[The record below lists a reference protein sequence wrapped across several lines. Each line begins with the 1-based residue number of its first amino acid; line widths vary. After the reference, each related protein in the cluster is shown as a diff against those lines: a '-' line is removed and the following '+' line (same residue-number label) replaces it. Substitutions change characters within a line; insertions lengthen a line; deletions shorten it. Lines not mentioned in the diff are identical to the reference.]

1 MTKTVKILIAVIG
14 ILSIISGAYLAYK
27 GSEFFEYF
35 SGIFLGIV
43 LVGSVFLSKE
53 TQQQD

>member
-14 ILSIISGAYLAYK
+14 FLSIISGAYLAYM
-27 GSEFFEYF
+27 GSEFSEYF

-43 LVGSVFLSKE
+43 LVGSVLLSKE